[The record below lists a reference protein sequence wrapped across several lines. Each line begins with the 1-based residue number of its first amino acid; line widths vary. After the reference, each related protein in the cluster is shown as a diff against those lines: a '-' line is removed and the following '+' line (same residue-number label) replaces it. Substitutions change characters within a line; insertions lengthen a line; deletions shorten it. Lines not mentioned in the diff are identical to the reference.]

1 MRIFHDFALCL
12 IKKAEKL
19 YTKDYFRLGLD
30 DIVYAFDSTT
40 IKVCPKLCSLAQFHH
55 DKGAFKMHTLLNL
68 RGNIPF
74 FIYLT
79 DVFTISNLL
88 INCRLRLLL
97 IILCIRDMSIPNAF
111 ICFFTNS
118 IHSSLPEPRRT

>member
-1 MRIFHDFALCL
+1 MRIFHDFALCQ

-30 DIVYAFDSTT
+30 EIVYAFDSTT

-74 FIYLT
+74 FIFLM
-79 DVFTISNLL
+79 DVFTIPNLL

-97 IILCIRDMSIPNAF
+97 IILGIRDMAISNAYT
-111 ICFFTNS
+111 CFFTNS

>member
-1 MRIFHDFALCL
+1 MIHDFALCL

-30 DIVYAFDSTT
+30 EIVYAFDCTT

-74 FIYLT
+74 FIFLT
-79 DVFTISNLL
+79 DVVTMPELV
-88 INCRLRLLL
+88 INGRLRLLL
-97 IILCIRDMSIPNAF
+97 IILCIRDMSISNAF
-111 ICFFTNS
+111 TCFFTNS